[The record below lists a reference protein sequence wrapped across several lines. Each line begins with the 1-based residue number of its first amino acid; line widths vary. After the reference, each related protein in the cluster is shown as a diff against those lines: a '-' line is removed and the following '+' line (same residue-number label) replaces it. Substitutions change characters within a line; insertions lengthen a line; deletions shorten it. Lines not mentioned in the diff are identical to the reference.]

1 MANLRVARR
10 NLYAIAGILIAVDIV
25 ALVILLSPVG
35 AAGADKLKV
44 FEQLRQDV
52 QAKTKTV
59 VPPDQVQQRI
69 DEARKQI
76 VQFEKDRIPAEA
88 SAISIELGRLASDAG
103 VKLSS
108 VRYEEMDSDV
118 PDLRAYRISALISG
132 DYLQEIKFINAL
144 ERSKQFY
151 VISSVSLGEQQ
162 QGAVRLQ
169 ITLDTYLRE
178 GQ

>member
-1 MANLRVARR
+1 MANLRAARR
-10 NLYAIAGILIAVDIV
+10 NLYAIAGILIVVDII

-35 AAGADKLKV
+35 AAGADKQWE
-44 FEQLRQDV
+44 FDQLRHDV

-76 VQFEKDRIPAEA
+76 VQFQKDRIPAEA
-88 SAISIELGRLASDAG
+88 SAISIELGRLASEAG
-103 VKLSS
+103 VKLST
-108 VRYEEMDSDV
+108 VRYEEVDSDV
-118 PDLRAYRISALISG
+118 PDLREYRITALISG
-132 DYLQEIKFINAL
+132 DYLQEVKFINAV

-151 VISSVSLGEQQ
+151 VIDNVNLAEQQ

-169 ITLDTYLRE
+169 ITLDTYMRE